1 MNCFLAKDNATI
13 TIINNSDAFG
23 GEKMELVTVGGFYEK
38 NGARYIMYDEKEEM
52 GMADCSVM
60 IKEADG
66 EVTVSRKG
74 AFMSKMRYCPG
85 KATEFIYHM
94 PYGNIPV
101 ILYTKKIK
109 SCFDSNG
116 GRLTLFYTL
125 EMQGEIYE
133 HSLSVKVR
141 L

>member
-1 MNCFLAKDNATI
+1 MAKDNATI
-13 TIINNSDAFG
+13 TIINDSDAFG
-23 GEKMELVTVGGFYEK
+23 DEKMELVTVGSYYEK
-38 NGARYIMYDEKEEM
+38 NGARDIMYDEKEEM

-60 IKEADG
+60 IKETEG

-94 PYGNIPV
+94 PYGNMSV
-101 ILYTKKIK
+101 VLYTKKIN
-109 SCFDSNG
+109 SSFDETG
-116 GRLTLFYTL
+116 GKLSLFYTL
-125 EMQGEIYE
+125 EMHGEKYE
-133 HSLSVKVR
+133 HSLSVRVK

>member
-1 MNCFLAKDNATI
+1 MAKDNATI
-13 TIINNSDAFG
+13 TIINDSDAFG
-23 GEKMELVTVGGFYEK
+23 DEKMELVTVGSYYEK

-85 KATEFIYHM
+85 KATKFIYHM
-94 PYGNIPV
+94 PYGHMTV
-101 ILYTKKIK
+101 VLYTKKIN
-109 SCFDSNG
+109 SSFDEAG
-116 GRLTLFYTL
+116 GKLSLFYTL
-125 EMQGEIYE
+125 EMQGEKYE
-133 HSLSVKVR
+133 HSLSVVVR